1 MPITDK
7 QKELRKKHIGASE
20 SAAILGLSPYKTPYD
35 VWLLKTGKVE
45 SPASVGE
52 AGDIGNMIED
62 GLLDYGA
69 SELGVRILKNQF
81 RVHTNG
87 ILSATHDALVVDVM
101 EGMEAKT
108 SGIMSFATKDEWGD
122 NGTDQVPSH
131 IIIQCQHQA
140 LVSNLDL
147 VHVPAL
153 IGGRGRL
160 MFRIERSESICEII
174 LEKVTAFWE
183 DNVQKD
189 IPPEGTPSLNII
201 RLRKRE
207 PGLTLPISADIVLKW
222 RDLEAKRK
230 EAVKAEDE
238 AKAAC
243 LSAMGDAEIGE
254 SDAGNVVVQKVE
266 VNRLDT
272 KALKAKHPDI
282 AEKFTKKSETT
293 RVTFK
298 KARLLKA

>member
-108 SGIMSFATKDEWGD
+108 SGIMSFATKDG
-122 NGTDQVPSH
+122 
-131 IIIQCQHQA
+131 
-140 LVSNLDL
+140 
-147 VHVPAL
+147 
-153 IGGRGRL
+153 
-160 MFRIERSESICEII
+160 
-174 LEKVTAFWE
+174 
-183 DNVQKD
+183 
-189 IPPEGTPSLNII
+189 
-201 RLRKRE
+201 
-207 PGLTLPISADIVLKW
+207 
-222 RDLEAKRK
+222 
-230 EAVKAEDE
+230 
-238 AKAAC
+238 
-243 LSAMGDAEIGE
+243 
-254 SDAGNVVVQKVE
+254 
-266 VNRLDT
+266 
-272 KALKAKHPDI
+272 
-282 AEKFTKKSETT
+282 
-293 RVTFK
+293 
-298 KARLLKA
+298 